1 MQGPVEFEIRRS
13 SRISPSIAPLYHRQV
28 NRLASWLPPL
38 AWMAVIAWFSTGSW
52 SAEHTGGLLLTVAR
66 TLAPWLTPRDLVALN
81 HLVRKLAHLTVY
93 GILATLWWRALVR
106 EGWAPSRA
114 GWTAL
119 AVSLAW
125 ATLDETHQALEPSR
139 TGSAVDVAID
149 GLGAAGALVLIRLGL
164 WDAVAATTTC
174 ALWAAAVGGILL
186 LVIDGFAGVSSGV
199 LWLTTLIAALV
210 LLLDRWRRRNYA
222 G

>member
-1 MQGPVEFEIRRS
+1 
-13 SRISPSIAPLYHRQV
+13 V

-38 AWMAVIAWFSTGSW
+38 AWMAVIAWFSTGTW
-52 SAEHTGGLLLTVAR
+52 SAEHTGGLLLTIAR

-81 HLVRKLAHLTVY
+81 HLVRKLAHITVY
-93 GILATLWWRALVR
+93 GILAALWWRALVR
-106 EGWAPSRA
+106 EAWAPSRA

-125 ATLDETHQALEPSR
+125 ATLDEAHQALEPSR
-139 TGSAVDVAID
+139 TGSAADVAID
-149 GLGAAGALVLIRLGL
+149 GAGAAAALVFLRLGIR
-164 WDAVAATTTC
+164 DAMAATTTF
-174 ALWAAAVGGILL
+174 ALWAAAVGGVVL
-186 LVIDGFAGVSSGV
+186 LVIDGLAGLSSGL
-199 LWLTTLIAALV
+199 LWLTTLIAALA